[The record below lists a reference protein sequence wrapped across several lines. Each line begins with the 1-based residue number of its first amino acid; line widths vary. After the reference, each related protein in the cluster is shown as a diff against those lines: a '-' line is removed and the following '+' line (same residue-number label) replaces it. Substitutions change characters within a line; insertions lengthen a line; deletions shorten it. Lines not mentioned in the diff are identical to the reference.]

1 MDNIDIRFKSIYTE
15 GDAYS
20 VIQTPGDGIVFGYDG
35 GLRAGVAP
43 LGDKGTIVSGRHTTI
58 EVVDEVPVLGIVY
71 CPAINVEVDPE
82 TAGYGDPSAITKI
95 SGKLLYNDK
104 EVATKEDITN
114 AGGGSVDLGGVE
126 FTEGSMT
133 LPTGAD
139 GYDILVSGNLSI
151 NPGTDSGYGATPNI
165 LSYDADIRTVKL
177 GGIDVPGGDPNYF
190 EVKPVI
196 EGSNIKLQVYPGS
209 SEYNTGAVDAIVI
222 EGDEDIDNICTVAK
236 TYINGELYYNGNEV
250 ATKEDITAATGQSM
264 ESCHTLNMAR
274 RR

>member
-1 MDNIDIRFKSIYTE
+1 
-15 GDAYS
+15 
-20 VIQTPGDGIVFGYDG
+20 
-35 GLRAGVAP
+35 
-43 LGDKGTIVSGRHTTI
+43 
-58 EVVDEVPVLGIVY
+58 
-71 CPAINVEVDPE
+71 
-82 TAGYGDPSAITKI
+82 
-95 SGKLLYNDK
+95 
-104 EVATKEDITN
+104 
-114 AGGGSVDLGGVE
+114 
-126 FTEGSMT
+126 MT